1 MSITPI
7 PKINNTL
14 NFYDLVRYDGE
25 FYIKIPIN
33 FELIIGE
40 PEKCHYINAIRVR
53 DYKKVY
59 LEQTETLEL
68 YPWKEVT
75 KLLCS

>member
-14 NFYDLVRYDGE
+14 NFYDLVRYNGE

-33 FELIIGE
+33 FELN
-40 PEKCHYINAIRVR
+40 HWRA
-53 DYKKVY
+53 
-59 LEQTETLEL
+59 
-68 YPWKEVT
+68 
-75 KLLCS
+75 